1 MNLDSLTISALVDE
15 FMDLLVGGRVQDV
28 LDVDRTGYG
37 LEIYANRKRHYLYLS
52 ADQQV
57 PRVHLVEGK
66 LRRGLYQPKQLGLML
81 RRYVEG
87 SILMHVSQPPWERIL
102 YLDFEHASE
111 GNSRIVVEPMER
123 RANILLLNEQGVIL
137 DCVRR
142 VGPEENSYRLSLPNH
157 EYKLPPPLTGRF
169 DPFSLTQEQVE
180 EILSESENPH
190 KDKVARLLPRKILG
204 FSPLVGKE
212 VAFRAGGDA
221 DLRVEDAD
229 AAQLHE
235 AIVELVEPFM
245 ERDWQPGYAESDEE
259 AEAYSVYPLT
269 HLGEWHRTETISEA
283 MVAYYGA
290 AVGDEAYEVA
300 KKPVQAAIEEG
311 KTRYRAKIESMERGL
326 RDQSEIEQLQQ
337 SGELILAY
345 QYNMQPG
352 QQELVAQYEVE
363 AEPLTIKLDP
373 DLTPLE
379 NAQKY
384 FDKYNRAKRAQ
395 ANVPE
400 LIAEAQH
407 TLDYILQLEN
417 DLQHAAKWPDI
428 DEVIQALQKLDLNVG
443 KKKLKRIGGGG
454 HSGPLK
460 LSKDG
465 YVIWVGRN
473 SRQNEQVTFRTA
485 KSDDLWLHARNVPGA
500 HVIIRND
507 GRRIPENLI
516 EECAAIAAYYSGK
529 RGDSKVDVDVTRI
542 KYVKPIKTA
551 GPGMVTYRNER
562 TITVAPQNE
571 EILKNG

>member
-57 PRVHLVEGK
+57 PRVHIVEGK

-87 SILMHVSQPPWERIL
+87 SILMHVSQPQWERIL
-102 YLDFEHASE
+102 FLDFEHPSE
-111 GNSRIVVEPMER
+111 GASRIVIEPMER
-123 RANILLLNEQGVIL
+123 RANILLLNDQNVIL
-137 DCVRR
+137 DCVKR

-169 DPFSLTQEQVE
+169 DPFALTQEQVE
-180 EILSESENPH
+180 EILNESENPQ
-190 KDKVARLLPRKILG
+190 KDKVARLLPRRILG
-204 FSPLVGKE
+204 FSPLVGRE
-212 VAFRAGGDA
+212 VAFRAGGDT
-221 DLRVEDAD
+221 DLRVD
-229 AAQLHE
+229 AADPARLHE

-245 ERDWQPGYAESDEE
+245 ERDWQPGYAESDEDV
-259 AEAYSVYPLT
+259 EAYSVYPLT

-283 MVAYYGA
+283 MAAYYGA

-326 RDQSEIEQLQQ
+326 RDQSEIEHLQQ

-345 QYNMQPG
+345 QYGLQPG
-352 QQELVAQYEVE
+352 QRELVAQYEVE
-363 AEPLTIKLDP
+363 GEPLQIQIDP
-373 DLTPLE
+373 ELTPLE

-395 ANVPE
+395 ASVPE
-400 LIAEAQH
+400 LIAEAKY

-417 DLQHAAKWPDI
+417 DLQNAANWPDI
-428 DEVIQALQKLDLNVG
+428 DDVIQALQKLDLNVG
-443 KKKLKRIGGGG
+443 KKKLKRMGGGG
-454 HSGPLK
+454 QSGPLK
-460 LSKDG
+460 LTKDG

-485 KSDDLWLHARNVPGA
+485 KSDDIWLHARNVPGS
-500 HVIIRND
+500 HVIIRDD
-507 GRRIPENLI
+507 GRRIPQDLI

-529 RGDSKVDVDVTRI
+529 RGDQKVDVDVTRI
-542 KYVKPIKTA
+542 KYVKPIKSA

-562 TITVAPQNE
+562 TLTVTPQNE
-571 EILKNG
+571 EILKDG